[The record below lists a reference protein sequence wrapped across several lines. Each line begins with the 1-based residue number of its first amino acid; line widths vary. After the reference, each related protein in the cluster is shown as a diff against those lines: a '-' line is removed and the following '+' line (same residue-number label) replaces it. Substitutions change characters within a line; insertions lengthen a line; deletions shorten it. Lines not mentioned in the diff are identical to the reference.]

1 MRFDLIKLEKSKTFI
16 ASHLMTNSTKHALL
30 PEIIKDSSIGTAGIV
45 ACELAAEQ
53 EGLISSSNLNPSNYG
68 TASTG
73 TGERSEDAFND
84 SELKSNLTQTQH
96 RLLISSLF
104 MAAFLAALDTTVVT
118 TLLTVIAS
126 DLKSVESISWIATAY
141 LLSCSAFQPLFGKLS
156 DIFGRKSLLLICCG
170 LFAVGCC
177 ICVTNLLPWL
187 VFGRFVTG
195 CGGSGLTTLGTITMS
210 DLIPLRQRGLYQG
223 MANIFFGLGAASGG
237 IVGGVVSDLLGWKYV
252 FALQVPLA
260 IMVGVAI
267 FAYLELPEG
276 SPGLG
281 ATGSEFSEKLKRVDY
296 LGAFSLVSALMLLL
310 TATSMGGKELEYSLK
325 TFISLLV
332 VSLALL
338 ICFVYIEACVADE
351 PIIPMSVMAER
362 TVLSASLANWFFTM
376 GVFTNLF
383 YVPVFFQTVIGLTAT
398 QSGERIIPNFF
409 ALSLGSLLSG
419 LYMLKT
425 GKYYGLC
432 ATIGLFTTVGMVR
445 FFFLDENAT
454 LWQQYTILIPQG
466 LGYSSVLTITLLA
479 LIASVPLKFQAC
491 TTSIQYTFR
500 ATGSTIGVS
509 LASAIFEKVLRD
521 RLRSSIHGIIGD
533 YEAAEDVIRKAL
545 ETTSYAQDAPEI
557 VRHAI
562 KESYNKGCSA
572 AFTFSAAT
580 IALGYISS
588 LFMREHVLH
597 KSIERD

>member
-1 MRFDLIKLEKSKTFI
+1 MT
-16 ASHLMTNSTKHALL
+16 ASTREAML
-30 PEIIKDSSIGTAGIV
+30 PEIIKDSSTGTAGVV
-45 ACELAAEQ
+45 ACELAAET
-53 EGLISSSNLNPSNYG
+53 EGLISSSNLKSHNYGASSTEAGNPSDD
-68 TASTG
+68 AS
-73 TGERSEDAFND
+73 DD
-84 SELKSNLTQTQH
+84 SEPKSNLTKTQH

-156 DIFGRKSLLLICCG
+156 DIFGRKILLLICCG

-210 DLIPLRQRGLYQG
+210 DLIPLRQRGVYQG

-260 IMVGVAI
+260 LLVGVAI
-267 FAYLELPEG
+267 FTYLRLPEG

-281 ATGSEFSEKLKRVDY
+281 ATGTEFSEKLKRVDY
-296 LGAFSLVSALMLLL
+296 LGASSLVSALILLL

-325 TFISLLV
+325 TFIGMLIASLV
-332 VSLALL
+332 LL
-338 ICFVYIEACVADE
+338 ICFVYIEAYVADE
-351 PIIPMSVMAER
+351 PIIPMSVMTER
-362 TVLSASLANWFFTM
+362 TVLSASLANWFYTM

-383 YVPVFFQTVIGLTAT
+383 YVPVFFQTVIGLSAT

-409 ALSLGSLLSG
+409 ALSLGSLLTG

-432 ATIGLFTTVGMVR
+432 AGVGLFTTVGMVR
-445 FFFLDENAT
+445 LFFLDANAT
-454 LWQQYTILIPQG
+454 LWQQFTILVPQG
-466 LGYSSVLTITLLA
+466 LGYSSALTITLLA

-521 RLRSSIHGIIGD
+521 KLRESIHAIIED
-533 YEAAEDVIRKAL
+533 KEAAEEIIRKAL
-545 ETTSYAQDAPEI
+545 ETTAYAKHAPEI

-562 KESYNKGCSA
+562 TDSYNKGCNA
-572 AFTFSAAT
+572 AFVFGAAT
-580 IALGYISS
+580 IAVGYISS

-597 KSIERD
+597 KTIDRD